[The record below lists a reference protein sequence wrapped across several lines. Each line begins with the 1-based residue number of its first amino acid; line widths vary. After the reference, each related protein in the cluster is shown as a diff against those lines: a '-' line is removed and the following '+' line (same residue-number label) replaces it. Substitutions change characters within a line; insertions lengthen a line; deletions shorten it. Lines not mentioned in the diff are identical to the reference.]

1 MDLRTSFKILGLD
14 PQADE
19 AQVKHAYKS
28 QVRRWHPDQFPERS
42 TTKVYAEEQLKQIN
56 IAYAR
61 INAHL
66 RIGRP
71 EPSGTVTPPP
81 PRAPQAYAH
90 HNGKREDKPEKRAW
104 YDHLFDALNALAGN
118 HADKPTQTPTHASR
132 HKPFGKVLDEMV
144 GGNRFSKPRHP
155 TGKPATATGH
165 NDSGYRRY
173 RRRGSTVGAVGGAP
187 SPGPVKPVNRVRG
200 IGRNRQY

>member
-14 PQADE
+14 PQAD
-19 AQVKHAYKS
+19 AVQAKRAYKA

-71 EPSGTVTPPP
+71 EPSVSAD
-81 PRAPQAYAH
+81 APSPHASQANVH
-90 HNGKREDKPEKRAW
+90 QKGKHEDKPEKRAW
-104 YDHLFDALNALAGN
+104 YDHLFDALNTLAGN
-118 HADKPTQTPTHASR
+118 HAGKPTQTSAPAGR
-132 HKPFGKVLDEMV
+132 HKPFNQVLDEIV
-144 GGNRFSKPRHP
+144 GGNRFSKPKRP
-155 TGKPATATGH
+155 TGNPTVAKGH
-165 NDSGYRRY
+165 SDSGYRRY
-173 RRRGSTVGAVGGAP
+173 RRRGSSVGAVDGTP
-187 SPGPVKPVNRVRG
+187 NPGPVKPVIRVRG
-200 IGRNRQY
+200 IGKNR